1 VGIHYDVSVRNS
13 LVQMTGASKVF
24 VAAATDAMLCAG
36 LLFCSYLLRYGDIE
50 QAWAGSKTLLIWAA
64 LFGPACFHV
73 VGLYREITRY
83 IGPIF
88 AVRVCKGVGL
98 LTAAI
103 LGVAFLQSE
112 FIKTPRTVPVI
123 YFSITTLA
131 IGATRLGAR
140 WLLLGR
146 TEYFKKYPVAIF
158 GAGAAGIGLHSAL
171 IHGREQTVVAFIDD
185 DKKLHGRKIRNVP
198 VYSSED
204 LEQVFAMHDIK
215 ALLLALPSASRARRL
230 KLVEKATAH
239 GVRVLTVPT
248 LAELDDGTASVGQL
262 RPVKVDDLLGRT
274 PVAAN
279 EELMHRHIAGKSVLV
294 TGAGGSIGSELCRKI
309 VDAGPTR
316 LVLLDQCEHNLYAIE
331 KEIRHAIAKRGTEML
346 LETSLGSVND
356 RVLLER
362 VLVAQ
367 RIETVY
373 HAAAYKHVPMVEK
386 HETAGVETNVFGT
399 LIAAQAAVNAGVKAF
414 IFVSTDKAVR
424 PTSVMGASKRLA
436 EMILQSMNDVSHGRT
451 VFSMVRFGNVLG
463 SSGSVIPL
471 FQEQLERGGPVTVT
485 HAEMVRYFMT
495 IPEAAQLVI
504 QAGAMAKGGEVFVL
518 DMGEPVKII
527 DLAKNMIRL
536 AGRTL
541 RNEDHPTGEIEIQ
554 ITGTRPGEKLYEE
567 LLISSNATSTEH
579 ASIGLS
585 HEPFESWNSLE
596 AKLDRLQTAV
606 DQRDDGVVRR
616 LLGELVGGYETS
628 PVKSR

>member
-1 VGIHYDVSVRNS
+1 
-13 LVQMTGASKVF
+13 MTGVSKLF
-24 VAAATDAMLCAG
+24 VAAVTDSVLCAG
-36 LLFCSYLLRYGDIE
+36 LFLCAYLLRYGDIKE
-50 QAWAGSKTLLIWAA
+50 AWSASKSLLIWAA
-64 LFGPACFHV
+64 LLGPICFNLA
-73 VGLYREITRY
+73 GLYKEITRY

-88 AVRVCKGVGL
+88 AVRVCKGVAL
-98 LTAAI
+98 LTAAM
-103 LGVAFLQSE
+103 LLVTFLHDRFGSL
-112 FIKTPRTVPVI
+112 PRTVPFI
-123 YFSITTLA
+123 YFAITTLA
-131 IGATRLGAR
+131 IGGTRLAAR
-140 WLLLGR
+140 WVLLGKGG
-146 TEYFKKYPVAIF
+146 YAKNYQVAIF

-171 IHGREQTVVAFIDD
+171 IHGREQSVVAFIDD
-185 DKKLHGRKIRNVP
+185 DPKMQGRKIRNVP
-198 VYSSED
+198 VYSSENISN
-204 LEQVFAMHDIK
+204 VFAKHDIK
-215 ALLLALPSASRARRL
+215 ALLLALPGASRARRL
-230 KLVEKATAH
+230 KLVQQATAH

-274 PVAAN
+274 PVTAN

-309 VDAGPTR
+309 VQAGPTR
-316 LVLLDQCEHNLYAIE
+316 LVLLEQCEHNLYVIE
-331 KEIRHAIAKRGTEML
+331 KEIRHIISKHGSEML

-356 RVLLER
+356 RVLVDRL
-362 VLVAQ
+362 LVAQ

-399 LIAAQAAVNAGVKAF
+399 LTMAQAALRAGVKAF

-436 EMILQSMNDVSHGRT
+436 EIILQSMNEISKGRT
-451 VFSMVRFGNVLG
+451 IFSMVRFGNVLG

-554 ITGTRPGEKLYEE
+554 ITGMRPGEKLYEE
-567 LLISSNATSTEH
+567 LLISSDSTTTEH
-579 ASIGLS
+579 ASIGLAR
-585 HEPFESWNSLE
+585 EPFESWNSLE
-596 AKLDRLQTAV
+596 VQLDRLQTAV
-606 DQRDDGVVRR
+606 DQRDDGVVRK

-628 PVKSR
+628 VAKSS

>member
-1 VGIHYDVSVRNS
+1 
-13 LVQMTGASKVF
+13 
-24 VAAATDAMLCAG
+24 
-36 LLFCSYLLRYGDIE
+36 
-50 QAWAGSKTLLIWAA
+50 
-64 LFGPACFHV
+64 
-73 VGLYREITRY
+73 
-83 IGPIF
+83 
-88 AVRVCKGVGL
+88 
-98 LTAAI
+98 
-103 LGVAFLQSE
+103 
-112 FIKTPRTVPVI
+112 
-123 YFSITTLA
+123 
-131 IGATRLGAR
+131 
-140 WLLLGR
+140 
-146 TEYFKKYPVAIF
+146 
-158 GAGAAGIGLHSAL
+158 
-171 IHGREQTVVAFIDD
+171 
-185 DKKLHGRKIRNVP
+185 VP
-198 VYSSED
+198 VYSSENIA
-204 LEQVFAMHDIK
+204 QVFSKHEIK

-230 KLVEKATAH
+230 KLVQKATAY

-248 LAELDDGTASVGQL
+248 LAELDDGSASVGQL

-274 PVAAN
+274 PIAAN
-279 EELMHRHIAGKSVLV
+279 EELMHRHISGKSVLV

-309 VDAGPTR
+309 VEAGPTR
-316 LVLLDQCEHNLYAIE
+316 LVLLDQCEHNLYVIE
-331 KEIRHAIAKRGTEML
+331 KEIRHMITNRGAEML

-356 RVLLER
+356 RVLLDR
-362 VLVAQ
+362 LLVAQ

-386 HETAGVETNVFGT
+386 HETSGVETNVFGT
-399 LIAAQAAVNAGVKAF
+399 LTMARAAMHAGVKAF

-436 EMILQSMNDVSHGRT
+436 EIILQSMNEISNGRT

-495 IPEAAQLVI
+495 IPEAASLVI

-541 RNEDHPTGEIEIQ
+541 RNEDHPSGEIEIQ

-567 LLISSNATSTEH
+567 LLISSDSTATEH
-579 ASIGLS
+579 VSIGLAR
-585 HEPFESWNSLE
+585 EPFESWNSLE
-596 AKLDRLQTAV
+596 VKLDRLQTAV
-606 DQRDDGVVRR
+606 DQRDDGVVRK
-616 LLGELVGGYETS
+616 LLGELVGGYQAST
-628 PVKSR
+628 VKSH

>member
-1 VGIHYDVSVRNS
+1 
-13 LVQMTGASKVF
+13 MTGASKVF
-24 VAAATDAMLCAG
+24 IAAATDTVLSVG
-36 LLFCSYLLRYGDIE
+36 LLFIAYLLVQTDLFV
-50 QAWAGSKTLLIWAA
+50 AWNSCQSLLIWAA
-64 LFGPACFHV
+64 IIAPICFYCT
-73 VGLYREITRY
+73 GLYKEITRY

-88 AVRVCKGVGL
+88 AVRVVAGVAL
-98 LTAAI
+98 LT
-103 LGVAFLQSE
+103 VALLIISFYTTRVANL
-112 FIKTPRTVPVI
+112 PRTVPII
-123 YFSITTLA
+123 YFVLTTLA
-131 IGATRLGAR
+131 VGSTRLGAR
-140 WLLLGR
+140 WWLLGKGG
-146 TEYFKKYPVAIF
+146 YSKNYKVAIF

-171 IHGREQTVVAFIDD
+171 IHGREQSVVAFIDD
-185 DKKLHGRKIRNVP
+185 DPKLQGRKIRNVP
-198 VYSSED
+198 VYASEN
-204 LEQVFAMHDIK
+204 LEQVFLKHDIK

-230 KLVEKATAH
+230 KLVEKATAY

-279 EELMHRHIAGKSVLV
+279 EELMHRHITGKSVLV

-309 VDAGPTR
+309 VQAGPTR
-316 LVLLDQCEHNLYAIE
+316 LVLLEQCEHNLYTIE
-331 KEIRHAIAKRGTEML
+331 KEIRHMISKRGGEML

-356 RVLLER
+356 RVLLDR
-362 VLVAQ
+362 LLVAQ

-399 LIAAQAAVNAGVKAF
+399 LTMAQAALRAGVKAF

-436 EMILQSMNDVSHGRT
+436 EIILQSMNEISKGRT
-451 VFSMVRFGNVLG
+451 IFSMVRFGNVLG

-541 RNEDHPTGEIEIQ
+541 RDKDHPTGEIEIQ

-567 LLISSNATSTEH
+567 LLISSDSTTTEH
-579 ASIGLS
+579 ASIGLAR
-585 HEPFESWNSLE
+585 EPFESWNSLE

-606 DQRDDGVVRR
+606 DQRDDGVVRK

-628 PVKSR
+628 AVKSH

>member
-1 VGIHYDVSVRNS
+1 
-13 LVQMTGASKVF
+13 MTGASKVF

-36 LLFCSYLLRYGDIE
+36 LLFCSYLLRYGDIQ

-64 LFGPACFHV
+64 LFGPACFYFA
-73 VGLYREITRY
+73 GLYREITRY

-88 AVRVCKGVGL
+88 AVRVCKGVAL

-140 WLLLGR
+140 WLLLGQ

-171 IHGREQTVVAFIDD
+171 IHGREQSVVAFIDD
-185 DKKLHGRKIRNVP
+185 DEKLHGRKIRNVP

-204 LEQVFAMHDIK
+204 LEQVFTKHDIK

-399 LIAAQAAVNAGVKAF
+399 LIAAQAAVNAGVQAF

-554 ITGTRPGEKLYEE
+554 ITGMRPGEKLYEE

-579 ASIGLS
+579 ASIGLA

-606 DQRDDGVVRR
+606 DQRDDGVVRK

-628 PVKSR
+628 PVKLR

>member
-1 VGIHYDVSVRNS
+1 
-13 LVQMTGASKVF
+13 MTGASKLF
-24 VAAATDAMLCAG
+24 VAAVTDSVLCAG
-36 LLFCSYLLRYGDIE
+36 LFLCAYLLRYGDINE
-50 QAWAGSKTLLIWAA
+50 AWSASKSLLIWAA
-64 LFGPACFHV
+64 LVGPICFYLA
-73 VGLYREITRY
+73 GLYKEITRY

-88 AVRVCKGVGL
+88 AVRVCKGVAL
-98 LTAAI
+98 LTAAM
-103 LGVAFLQSE
+103 LLVTFLHDRFGSL
-112 FIKTPRTVPVI
+112 PRTVPFI
-123 YFSITTLA
+123 YFTITTLA
-131 IGATRLGAR
+131 IGGTRLAAR
-140 WLLLGR
+140 WVLLGKGG
-146 TEYFKKYPVAIF
+146 YAKNYQVAIF

-171 IHGREQTVVAFIDD
+171 IHGREQSVVAFIDD
-185 DKKLHGRKIRNVP
+185 DPKMQGRKIRNVP
-198 VYSSED
+198 VYSSENISN
-204 LEQVFAMHDIK
+204 VFAKHDIK
-215 ALLLALPSASRARRL
+215 ALLLALPGASRARRL
-230 KLVEKATAH
+230 KLVQQATAH

-274 PVAAN
+274 PVTAN

-309 VDAGPTR
+309 VQAGPTR
-316 LVLLDQCEHNLYAIE
+316 LVLLEQCEHNLYVIE
-331 KEIRHAIAKRGTEML
+331 KEIRHIISKHGSEML

-356 RVLLER
+356 RVLVDRL
-362 VLVAQ
+362 LVAQ
-367 RIETVY
+367 RIETIY

-399 LIAAQAAVNAGVKAF
+399 LTMAQAALRAGVKAF

-436 EMILQSMNDVSHGRT
+436 EIILQSMNQISKGRT
-451 VFSMVRFGNVLG
+451 IFSMVRFGNVLG

-554 ITGTRPGEKLYEE
+554 ITGMRPGEKLYEE
-567 LLISSNATSTEH
+567 LLISSDSTTTEH
-579 ASIGLS
+579 ASIGLAR
-585 HEPFESWNSLE
+585 EPFESWNSLE

-606 DQRDDGVVRR
+606 DQRDDGVVRK

-628 PVKSR
+628 AVKSH

>member
-1 VGIHYDVSVRNS
+1 
-13 LVQMTGASKVF
+13 MTGVSKLF
-24 VAAATDAMLCAG
+24 VAAVTDSVLCAG
-36 LLFCSYLLRYGDIE
+36 LFLCAYLLRYGDIKE
-50 QAWAGSKTLLIWAA
+50 AWSASKSLLIWAA
-64 LFGPACFHV
+64 LLGPICFNLA
-73 VGLYREITRY
+73 GLYKEITRY

-88 AVRVCKGVGL
+88 AVRVCKGVAL
-98 LTAAI
+98 LTAAM
-103 LGVAFLQSE
+103 LLVTFLHDRFGSL
-112 FIKTPRTVPVI
+112 PRTVPFI
-123 YFSITTLA
+123 YFAITTLA
-131 IGATRLGAR
+131 IGGTRLAAR
-140 WLLLGR
+140 WVLLGKGG
-146 TEYFKKYPVAIF
+146 YAKNYQVAIF

-171 IHGREQTVVAFIDD
+171 IHGREQSVVAFIDD
-185 DKKLHGRKIRNVP
+185 DPKMQGRKIRNVP
-198 VYSSED
+198 VYSSENISN
-204 LEQVFAMHDIK
+204 VFAKHDIK
-215 ALLLALPSASRARRL
+215 ALLLALPGASRARRL
-230 KLVEKATAH
+230 KLVQQATAH

-274 PVAAN
+274 PVTAN

-309 VDAGPTR
+309 VQAGPTR
-316 LVLLDQCEHNLYAIE
+316 LVLLEQCEHNLYVIE
-331 KEIRHAIAKRGTEML
+331 KEIRHIISKHGSEML

-356 RVLLER
+356 RVLVDRL
-362 VLVAQ
+362 LVAQ
-367 RIETVY
+367 RIETIY

-399 LIAAQAAVNAGVKAF
+399 LTMAQAALRAGVRAF

-436 EMILQSMNDVSHGRT
+436 EIILQSMNESSNGRT
-451 VFSMVRFGNVLG
+451 IFSMVRFGNVLG

-554 ITGTRPGEKLYEE
+554 ITGMRPGEKLYEE
-567 LLISSNATSTEH
+567 LLISSDSTTTEH
-579 ASIGLS
+579 ASIGLAR
-585 HEPFESWNSLE
+585 EPFESWNSLE
-596 AKLDRLQTAV
+596 VQLDRLQTAV
-606 DQRDDGVVRR
+606 DQRDDGVVRK

-628 PVKSR
+628 VAKSR

>member
-1 VGIHYDVSVRNS
+1 
-13 LVQMTGASKVF
+13 MTGASKLF
-24 VAAATDAMLCAG
+24 VAAVTDSVLCAG
-36 LLFCSYLLRYGDIE
+36 LFLCAYLLRYGDINE
-50 QAWAGSKTLLIWAA
+50 AWSASKSLLIWAA
-64 LFGPACFHV
+64 LLGPICFYLA
-73 VGLYREITRY
+73 GLYKEITRY

-88 AVRVCKGVGL
+88 AVRVCKGVAL
-98 LTAAI
+98 LTGAM
-103 LGVAFLQSE
+103 LLVTFLHDRFGSL
-112 FIKTPRTVPVI
+112 PRTVPFI
-123 YFSITTLA
+123 YFTLTTLA
-131 IGATRLGAR
+131 IGGTRLAAR
-140 WLLLGR
+140 WVLLGKGG
-146 TEYFKKYPVAIF
+146 YAKNYQVAIF

-171 IHGREQTVVAFIDD
+171 IHGREQSVVAFIDD
-185 DKKLHGRKIRNVP
+185 DPKLQGRKIRNVP
-198 VYSSED
+198 VYNSENISN
-204 LEQVFAMHDIK
+204 VFAKHDIK
-215 ALLLALPSASRARRL
+215 ALLLALPGASRARRL
-230 KLVEKATAH
+230 KLVQQATAH

-274 PVAAN
+274 PVTAN
-279 EELMHRHIAGKSVLV
+279 EELMHRHITGKSVLV

-309 VDAGPTR
+309 VQAGPTR
-316 LVLLDQCEHNLYAIE
+316 LVILEQCGHNLYTIE
-331 KEIRHAIAKRGTEML
+331 KEIRHLIAKRGGEML

-356 RVLLER
+356 RVLLDR
-362 VLVAQ
+362 LLAAQ

-386 HETAGVETNVFGT
+386 HETACVETNVFGT
-399 LIAAQAAVNAGVKAF
+399 LITAQAALHAGVKAF

-436 EMILQSMNDVSHGRT
+436 EIILQSMNESSKGRT
-451 VFSMVRFGNVLG
+451 IFSMVRFGNVLG

-554 ITGTRPGEKLYEE
+554 ITGMRPGEKLYEE
-567 LLISSNATSTEH
+567 LLISSDSTTTEH
-579 ASIGLS
+579 ASIGLAR
-585 HEPFESWNSLE
+585 EPFESWNSLE
-596 AKLDRLQTAV
+596 VQLDRLQTAV
-606 DQRDDGVVRR
+606 DQRDDGVVRK

-628 PVKSR
+628 LAKSR

>member
-1 VGIHYDVSVRNS
+1 
-13 LVQMTGASKVF
+13 MTGASKVF
-24 VAAATDAMLCAG
+24 LAAATDTVLSVG
-36 LLFCSYLLRYGDIE
+36 LLFVAYVLVQTDLFV
-50 QAWAGSKTLLIWAA
+50 AWNSCQSLLIWAA
-64 LFGPACFHV
+64 IIAPICFYCT
-73 VGLYREITRY
+73 GLYKEITRY

-88 AVRVCKGVGL
+88 AVRVVAGVAL
-98 LTAAI
+98 LT
-103 LGVAFLQSE
+103 VALLIISFYTTRVANL
-112 FIKTPRTVPVI
+112 PRTVPII
-123 YFSITTLA
+123 YFVLTTLA
-131 IGATRLGAR
+131 VGSTRLGAR
-140 WLLLGR
+140 WWLLGKGG
-146 TEYFKKYPVAIF
+146 YSKNYKVAIF

-171 IHGREQTVVAFIDD
+171 IHGREQSVVAFIDD
-185 DKKLHGRKIRNVP
+185 DPKLQGRKIRNVP
-198 VYSSED
+198 VYSSEN
-204 LEQVFAMHDIK
+204 LEQVFLKHDIK

-230 KLVEKATAH
+230 KLVEKATAY

-274 PVAAN
+274 PVTAN

-309 VDAGPTR
+309 VQAGPTR
-316 LVLLDQCEHNLYAIE
+316 LVLLEQCEHNLYVIE
-331 KEIRHAIAKRGTEML
+331 KEIRHIISKHGSEML

-356 RVLLER
+356 RVLVDRL
-362 VLVAQ
+362 LVAQ
-367 RIETVY
+367 RIETIY

-399 LIAAQAAVNAGVKAF
+399 LTMAQAALRAGVKAF

-436 EMILQSMNDVSHGRT
+436 EIILQSMNEISKGRT
-451 VFSMVRFGNVLG
+451 IFSMVRFGNVLG

-554 ITGTRPGEKLYEE
+554 ITGMRPGEKLYEE
-567 LLISSNATSTEH
+567 LLISSDSTTTEH
-579 ASIGLS
+579 ASIGLAR
-585 HEPFESWNSLE
+585 EPFESWNSLE
-596 AKLDRLQTAV
+596 VQLDRLQTAV
-606 DQRDDGVVRR
+606 DQRDDGVVRK

-628 PVKSR
+628 VAKSR

>member
-1 VGIHYDVSVRNS
+1 
-13 LVQMTGASKVF
+13 MTGASKVF
-24 VAAATDAMLCAG
+24 VAAATDALLSVG
-36 LLFCSYLLRYGDIE
+36 LLFVAYALVQTDVFL
-50 QAWAGSKTLLIWAA
+50 AWHSCLPLLIWAA
-64 LFGPACFHV
+64 IIAPICFYST
-73 VGLYREITRY
+73 GLYKEITRY

-88 AVRVCKGVGL
+88 AVRVVAGVAL
-98 LTAAI
+98 LT
-103 LGVAFLQSE
+103 VALLIVSFYTTRVANL
-112 FIKTPRTVPVI
+112 PRTVPII
-123 YFSITTLA
+123 YFVLTTLA
-131 IGATRLGAR
+131 VGGTRLGAR
-140 WLLLGR
+140 WWLLGKGGHSKN
-146 TEYFKKYPVAIF
+146 YKVAIF

-171 IHGREQTVVAFIDD
+171 IHGREQSVVAFIDD
-185 DKKLHGRKIRNVP
+185 DPKLQGRKIHNVP
-198 VYSSED
+198 VYSSENIA
-204 LEQVFAMHDIK
+204 QVFSKHEIK

-230 KLVEKATAH
+230 KLVQKATAY

-248 LAELDDGTASVGQL
+248 LAELDDGSASVGQL

-274 PVAAN
+274 PIAAN
-279 EELMHRHIAGKSVLV
+279 EELMHRHISGKSVLV

-309 VDAGPTR
+309 VEAGPTR
-316 LVLLDQCEHNLYAIE
+316 LVLLDQCEHNLYVIE
-331 KEIRHAIAKRGTEML
+331 KEIRHMITNRGAEML

-356 RVLLER
+356 RVLLDR
-362 VLVAQ
+362 LLVAQ

-386 HETAGVETNVFGT
+386 HETSGVETNVFGT
-399 LIAAQAAVNAGVKAF
+399 LTMARAAMHAGVKVF

-436 EMILQSMNDVSHGRT
+436 EIILQSMNEISNGRT

-495 IPEAAQLVI
+495 IPEAASLVI

-541 RNEDHPTGEIEIQ
+541 RNEDHPSGEIEIQ

-567 LLISSNATSTEH
+567 LLISSDSTATEH
-579 ASIGLS
+579 VSIGLAR
-585 HEPFESWNSLE
+585 EPFESWNSLE
-596 AKLDRLQTAV
+596 VKLDRLQTAV
-606 DQRDDGVVRR
+606 DQRDDGVVRK
-616 LLGELVGGYETS
+616 LLGELVGGYQAST
-628 PVKSR
+628 VKSH

>member
-1 VGIHYDVSVRNS
+1 
-13 LVQMTGASKVF
+13 MTGASKVF
-24 VAAATDAMLCAG
+24 MAAATDAVLSVA
-36 LLFCSYLLRYGDIE
+36 LLFVAYALVQTDVLV
-50 QAWAGSKTLLIWAA
+50 AWNSCHSLLIWAA
-64 LFGPACFHV
+64 IIAPICFYCT
-73 VGLYREITRY
+73 GLYKEITRY

-88 AVRVCKGVGL
+88 AVRVVAGVAL
-98 LTAAI
+98 LT
-103 LGVAFLQSE
+103 VALLIVSFYATRVANL
-112 FIKTPRTVPVI
+112 PRTVPVI
-123 YFSITTLA
+123 YFVLTTLA
-131 IGATRLGAR
+131 VGGTRLGAR
-140 WLLLGR
+140 WWLLGKGGHSKN
-146 TEYFKKYPVAIF
+146 YKVAIF

-171 IHGREQTVVAFIDD
+171 IHGREQSVVAFIDD
-185 DKKLHGRKIRNVP
+185 DPKLQGRKIRNVP
-198 VYSSED
+198 VYSSEN
-204 LEQVFAMHDIK
+204 LENVFAKHDIK
-215 ALLLALPSASRARRL
+215 ALLLALPSASRSRRL
-230 KLVEKATAH
+230 KLVQKATAY

-248 LAELDDGTASVGQL
+248 LAELDDGSASVGQL

-279 EELMHRHIAGKSVLV
+279 EELMHRHITGKSVLV

-309 VDAGPTR
+309 IEAGPTR

-331 KEIRHAIAKRGTEML
+331 KEIRHMIAKRGTEML

-356 RVLLER
+356 RVLLDR
-362 VLVAQ
+362 LLVAQ

-399 LIAAQAAVNAGVKAF
+399 LTMAQAALHAGVNAF

-436 EMILQSMNDVSHGRT
+436 EIILQSMNESSNGRT
-451 VFSMVRFGNVLG
+451 IFSMVRFGNVLG

-495 IPEAAQLVI
+495 IPEAASLVI

-541 RNEDHPTGEIEIQ
+541 RDQDHPTGEIEIQ

-567 LLISSNATSTEH
+567 LLISSDATTTEH
-579 ASIGLS
+579 VSIGLAR
-585 HEPFESWNSLE
+585 EPFESWNSLE

-606 DQRDDGVVRR
+606 DQRDDGVVRK
-616 LLGELVGGYETS
+616 LLGELVGGYQANT
-628 PVKSR
+628 VKSH

>member
-1 VGIHYDVSVRNS
+1 
-13 LVQMTGASKVF
+13 MTGASKLF
-24 VAAATDAMLCAG
+24 VAAVTDSVLCAG
-36 LLFCSYLLRYGDIE
+36 LFLCAYLLRYGDINE
-50 QAWAGSKTLLIWAA
+50 AWSASKSLLIWAA
-64 LFGPACFHV
+64 LVGPICFYLA
-73 VGLYREITRY
+73 GLYKEITRY

-88 AVRVCKGVGL
+88 AVRVCKGVAL
-98 LTAAI
+98 LTAAM
-103 LGVAFLQSE
+103 LLVTFLHDRFGSL
-112 FIKTPRTVPVI
+112 PRTVPFI
-123 YFSITTLA
+123 YFTITTLA
-131 IGATRLGAR
+131 IGGTRLAAR
-140 WLLLGR
+140 WVLLGKGG
-146 TEYFKKYPVAIF
+146 YAKNYQVAIF

-171 IHGREQTVVAFIDD
+171 IHGREQSVVAFIDD
-185 DKKLHGRKIRNVP
+185 DPKLQGRKIRNVP
-198 VYSSED
+198 VYSSENIAN
-204 LEQVFAMHDIK
+204 VFAKHDIK
-215 ALLLALPSASRARRL
+215 ALLLALPGASRARRL
-230 KLVEKATAH
+230 KLVQQATSH

-274 PVAAN
+274 PVIAN

-309 VDAGPTR
+309 VQAGPTR
-316 LVLLDQCEHNLYAIE
+316 LVLLEQCEHNLYVIE
-331 KEIRHAIAKRGTEML
+331 KEIRHIISKHASEML
-346 LETSLGSVND
+346 LETSLGSAND
-356 RVLLER
+356 RVLVDRL
-362 VLVAQ
+362 LAAQ

-399 LIAAQAAVNAGVKAF
+399 LTMAQAALRAGVKAF

-436 EMILQSMNDVSHGRT
+436 EIILQSMNEISKGRT
-451 VFSMVRFGNVLG
+451 IFSMVRFGNVLG

-495 IPEAAQLVI
+495 IPEAASLVI

-554 ITGTRPGEKLYEE
+554 ITGMRPGEKLYEE
-567 LLISSNATSTEH
+567 LLISSDSTTTEH
-579 ASIGLS
+579 ASIGLAR
-585 HEPFESWNSLE
+585 EPFESWNSLE
-596 AKLDRLQTAV
+596 VQLDRLQTAV
-606 DQRDDGVVRR
+606 DQRDDGVVRK

-628 PVKSR
+628 VAKSR

>member
-1 VGIHYDVSVRNS
+1 
-13 LVQMTGASKVF
+13 MTGVSKLF
-24 VAAATDAMLCAG
+24 VAAVTDSVLCAG
-36 LLFCSYLLRYGDIE
+36 LFLCAYLLRYGDIKE
-50 QAWAGSKTLLIWAA
+50 AWSASKSLLIWAA
-64 LFGPACFHV
+64 LLGPICFNLA
-73 VGLYREITRY
+73 GLYKEITRY

-88 AVRVCKGVGL
+88 AVRVCKGVAL
-98 LTAAI
+98 LTAAM
-103 LGVAFLQSE
+103 LLVTFLHDRFGSL
-112 FIKTPRTVPVI
+112 PRTVPFI
-123 YFSITTLA
+123 YFTITTLA
-131 IGATRLGAR
+131 IGGTRLAAR
-140 WLLLGR
+140 WVLLGKGG
-146 TEYFKKYPVAIF
+146 YAKNYQVAIF

-171 IHGREQTVVAFIDD
+171 IHGREQSVVAFIDD
-185 DKKLHGRKIRNVP
+185 DPKMQGRKIRNVP
-198 VYSSED
+198 VYSSENISN
-204 LEQVFAMHDIK
+204 VFAKHDIK
-215 ALLLALPSASRARRL
+215 ALLLALPGASRARRL
-230 KLVEKATAH
+230 KLVQQATAH

-274 PVAAN
+274 PVTAN

-309 VDAGPTR
+309 VQAGPTR
-316 LVLLDQCEHNLYAIE
+316 LVLLEQCEHNLYVIE
-331 KEIRHAIAKRGTEML
+331 KEIRHIISKHGSEML

-356 RVLLER
+356 RVLVDRL
-362 VLVAQ
+362 LVAQ
-367 RIETVY
+367 RIETIY

-399 LIAAQAAVNAGVKAF
+399 LTMAQAALRAGVKAF

-436 EMILQSMNDVSHGRT
+436 EIILQSMNEISKGRT
-451 VFSMVRFGNVLG
+451 IFSMVRFGNVLG

-554 ITGTRPGEKLYEE
+554 ITGMRPGEKLYEE
-567 LLISSNATSTEH
+567 LLISSDSTTTEH
-579 ASIGLS
+579 ASIGLAR
-585 HEPFESWNSLE
+585 EPFESWNSLE
-596 AKLDRLQTAV
+596 VQLDRLQTAV
-606 DQRDDGVVRR
+606 DQRDDGVVRK

-628 PVKSR
+628 VAKSR

>member
-1 VGIHYDVSVRNS
+1 
-13 LVQMTGASKVF
+13 MTGASKVF
-24 VAAATDAMLCAG
+24 IAAATDTVLSVG
-36 LLFCSYLLRYGDIE
+36 LLFIAYLLVQTDLFV
-50 QAWAGSKTLLIWAA
+50 AWNSCQSLLIWAA
-64 LFGPACFHV
+64 IIAPICFYCT
-73 VGLYREITRY
+73 GLYKEITRY

-88 AVRVCKGVGL
+88 AVRVVAGVAL
-98 LTAAI
+98 LT
-103 LGVAFLQSE
+103 VALLIISFYTTRVANL
-112 FIKTPRTVPVI
+112 PRTVPII
-123 YFSITTLA
+123 YFVLTTLA
-131 IGATRLGAR
+131 VGSTRLGAR
-140 WLLLGR
+140 WWLLGKGG
-146 TEYFKKYPVAIF
+146 YSKNYKVAIF

-171 IHGREQTVVAFIDD
+171 IHGREQSVVAFIDD
-185 DKKLHGRKIRNVP
+185 DPKLQGRKIRNVP
-198 VYSSED
+198 VYASEN
-204 LEQVFAMHDIK
+204 LEQVFLKHDIK

-279 EELMHRHIAGKSVLV
+279 EELMHRHITGKSVLV

-309 VDAGPTR
+309 MQAGPTR
-316 LVLLDQCEHNLYAIE
+316 LVLLEQCEHNLYTIE
-331 KEIRHAIAKRGTEML
+331 KEIRHVISKRGGEML

-356 RVLLER
+356 RVLLDR
-362 VLVAQ
+362 LLVAQ

-399 LIAAQAAVNAGVKAF
+399 LTMAQAALRAGVKAF

-436 EMILQSMNDVSHGRT
+436 EIILQSMNEISKSRT
-451 VFSMVRFGNVLG
+451 IFSMVRFGNVLG

-471 FQEQLERGGPVTVT
+471 FQEQLERGGPLTVT

-495 IPEAAQLVI
+495 IPEAASLVI

-527 DLAKNMIRL
+527 DLARNMIRL

-541 RNEDHPTGEIEIQ
+541 RDKDHPAGEIEIQ

-567 LLISSNATSTEH
+567 LLISSDSTTTEH

-585 HEPFESWNSLE
+585 REPFESWNLLE

-606 DQRDDGVVRR
+606 DQRDDGVVRK
-616 LLGELVGGYETS
+616 LLGDLVGGYETS
-628 PVKSR
+628 AVKSH

>member
-1 VGIHYDVSVRNS
+1 
-13 LVQMTGASKVF
+13 
-24 VAAATDAMLCAG
+24 
-36 LLFCSYLLRYGDIE
+36 
-50 QAWAGSKTLLIWAA
+50 LIWAA
-64 LFGPACFHV
+64 IIAPICFYST
-73 VGLYREITRY
+73 GLYKEITRY

-88 AVRVCKGVGL
+88 AVRVVAGVAL
-98 LTAAI
+98 LT
-103 LGVAFLQSE
+103 VALLIVSFYTTRVANL
-112 FIKTPRTVPVI
+112 PRTVPII
-123 YFSITTLA
+123 YFVLTTLA
-131 IGATRLGAR
+131 IGGTRLGAR
-140 WLLLGR
+140 WWLLGKGGHSKN
-146 TEYFKKYPVAIF
+146 YKVAIF

-171 IHGREQTVVAFIDD
+171 IHGREQSVVAFIDD
-185 DKKLHGRKIRNVP
+185 DPKLQGRKIHNVP
-198 VYSSED
+198 VYSSENIA
-204 LEQVFAMHDIK
+204 QVFSKHDIK

-230 KLVEKATAH
+230 KLVQKATAY

-248 LAELDDGTASVGQL
+248 LAELDDGSASVGQL
-262 RPVKVDDLLGRT
+262 RPVKVDDLLGRA

-309 VDAGPTR
+309 VEAGPTR

-331 KEIRHAIAKRGTEML
+331 KEIRHMIAKRGTEML

-356 RVLLER
+356 RVLLDR
-362 VLVAQ
+362 LLVAQ

-399 LIAAQAAVNAGVKAF
+399 LTMAQAAMHAGVKAF
-414 IFVSTDKAVR
+414 IFISTDKAVR

-436 EMILQSMNDVSHGRT
+436 EIILQSMNEISNGRT

-495 IPEAAQLVI
+495 IPEAASLVI

-541 RNEDHPTGEIEIQ
+541 RNEDHPSGEIEIQ

-567 LLISSNATSTEH
+567 LLISSDSATTEH
-579 ASIGLS
+579 VSIGLA

-596 AKLDRLQTAV
+596 VKLDRLQTAV
-606 DQRDDGVVRR
+606 DQRDDGVVRK
-616 LLGELVGGYETS
+616 LLGELVGGYQANT
-628 PVKSR
+628 VKSH

>member
-1 VGIHYDVSVRNS
+1 
-13 LVQMTGASKVF
+13 MTGASKLF
-24 VAAATDAMLCAG
+24 VAAVTDSVLCAG
-36 LLFCSYLLRYGDIE
+36 LFLCAYLLRYGDINE
-50 QAWAGSKTLLIWAA
+50 AWSASKSLLIWAA
-64 LFGPACFHV
+64 LVGPICFYLA
-73 VGLYREITRY
+73 GLYKEITRY

-88 AVRVCKGVGL
+88 AVRVCKGVAL
-98 LTAAI
+98 LTAAM
-103 LGVAFLQSE
+103 LLVTFLHDRFGSL
-112 FIKTPRTVPVI
+112 PRTVPFI
-123 YFSITTLA
+123 YFAITTLA
-131 IGATRLGAR
+131 IGGTRLAAR
-140 WLLLGR
+140 WVLLGKGG
-146 TEYFKKYPVAIF
+146 YAKNYQVAIF

-171 IHGREQTVVAFIDD
+171 IHGREQSVVAFIDD
-185 DKKLHGRKIRNVP
+185 DPKMQGRKIRNVP
-198 VYSSED
+198 VYSSENISN
-204 LEQVFAMHDIK
+204 VFAKHDIK
-215 ALLLALPSASRARRL
+215 ALLLALPGASRARRL
-230 KLVEKATAH
+230 KLVQQATAH

-274 PVAAN
+274 PVIAN

-309 VDAGPTR
+309 VQAGPTR
-316 LVLLDQCEHNLYAIE
+316 LVLLEQCEHNLYVIE
-331 KEIRHAIAKRGTEML
+331 KEIRHIISKHGSEML

-356 RVLLER
+356 RVLVDRL
-362 VLVAQ
+362 LVAQ
-367 RIETVY
+367 RIETIY

-386 HETAGVETNVFGT
+386 HDTAGVETNVFGT
-399 LIAAQAAVNAGVKAF
+399 LTMAQAALRAGVKAF

-436 EMILQSMNDVSHGRT
+436 EIILQSMNEISKGRT
-451 VFSMVRFGNVLG
+451 IFSMVRFGNVLG

-495 IPEAAQLVI
+495 ITEAASLVI

-554 ITGTRPGEKLYEE
+554 ITGMRPGEKLYEE
-567 LLISSNATSTEH
+567 LLISSDSTTTEH
-579 ASIGLS
+579 ASIGLAR
-585 HEPFESWNSLE
+585 EPFESWNSLE
-596 AKLDRLQTAV
+596 AQLDRLQTAV
-606 DQRDDGVVRR
+606 DQRDDGVVRK

-628 PVKSR
+628 VAKSR

>member
-1 VGIHYDVSVRNS
+1 
-13 LVQMTGASKVF
+13 MTGVSKLF
-24 VAAATDAMLCAG
+24 VAAVTDSVLCAG
-36 LLFCSYLLRYGDIE
+36 LFLCAYLLRYGDIKE
-50 QAWAGSKTLLIWAA
+50 AWSASKSLLIWAA
-64 LFGPACFHV
+64 LLGPICFNLA
-73 VGLYREITRY
+73 GLYKEITRY

-88 AVRVCKGVGL
+88 AVRVCKGVAL
-98 LTAAI
+98 LTAAM
-103 LGVAFLQSE
+103 LLVTFLHDRFGSL
-112 FIKTPRTVPVI
+112 PRTVPFI
-123 YFSITTLA
+123 YFAITTLA
-131 IGATRLGAR
+131 IGGTRLAAR
-140 WLLLGR
+140 WVLLGKGG
-146 TEYFKKYPVAIF
+146 YAKNYQVAIF

-171 IHGREQTVVAFIDD
+171 IHGREQSVVAFIDD
-185 DKKLHGRKIRNVP
+185 DPKMQGRKIRNVP
-198 VYSSED
+198 VYSSENISN
-204 LEQVFAMHDIK
+204 VFAKHDIK
-215 ALLLALPSASRARRL
+215 ALLLALPGASRARRL
-230 KLVEKATAH
+230 KLVQQATAH

-274 PVAAN
+274 PVTAN

-309 VDAGPTR
+309 VQAGPTR
-316 LVLLDQCEHNLYAIE
+316 LVLLEQCEHNLYVIE
-331 KEIRHAIAKRGTEML
+331 KEIRHIISKHGSEML

-356 RVLLER
+356 RVLVDRL
-362 VLVAQ
+362 LAAQ

-399 LIAAQAAVNAGVKAF
+399 LTMAQAALRAGVKAF

-436 EMILQSMNDVSHGRT
+436 EIILQSMNESSNGRT
-451 VFSMVRFGNVLG
+451 IFSMVRFGNVLG

-554 ITGTRPGEKLYEE
+554 ITGMRPGEKLYEE
-567 LLISSNATSTEH
+567 LLISSDSTTTEH
-579 ASIGLS
+579 ASIGLAR
-585 HEPFESWNSLE
+585 EPFESWNSLE
-596 AKLDRLQTAV
+596 VQLDRLQTAV
-606 DQRDDGVVRR
+606 DQRDDGVVRK

-628 PVKSR
+628 VAKSR

>member
-1 VGIHYDVSVRNS
+1 
-13 LVQMTGASKVF
+13 MTGASKVF

-36 LLFCSYLLRYGDIE
+36 LLFCSYLLRYGDIQ

-64 LFGPACFHV
+64 LFGPACFYFA
-73 VGLYREITRY
+73 GLYREITRY

-88 AVRVCKGVGL
+88 AVRVCKGVAL

-140 WLLLGR
+140 WLLLGQ

-171 IHGREQTVVAFIDD
+171 IHGREQSVVAFIDD
-185 DKKLHGRKIRNVP
+185 DEKLHGRKIRNVP

-204 LEQVFAMHDIK
+204 LEQVFTKHDIK

-230 KLVEKATAH
+230 KLVEKATAY

-399 LIAAQAAVNAGVKAF
+399 LIAAQAAVNAGVNAF

-436 EMILQSMNDVSHGRT
+436 EMILQSMNDVSPGRT

-554 ITGTRPGEKLYEE
+554 ITGMRPGEKLYEE

-579 ASIGLS
+579 ASIGLA

-628 PVKSR
+628 PVKLR

>member
-1 VGIHYDVSVRNS
+1 
-13 LVQMTGASKVF
+13 MTGASKVF
-24 VAAATDAMLCAG
+24 VAAATDALLSVG
-36 LLFCSYLLRYGDIE
+36 LLFVAFALVQTDVFL
-50 QAWAGSKTLLIWAA
+50 AWHSCLPLLIWAA
-64 LFGPACFHV
+64 IIAPICFYST
-73 VGLYREITRY
+73 GLYKEITRY

-88 AVRVCKGVGL
+88 AVRVVAGVAL
-98 LTAAI
+98 LT
-103 LGVAFLQSE
+103 VALLIVSFYTTRVANL
-112 FIKTPRTVPVI
+112 PRTVPII
-123 YFSITTLA
+123 YFVLTTLA
-131 IGATRLGAR
+131 VGGTRLGAR
-140 WLLLGR
+140 WWLLGKGGHSKN
-146 TEYFKKYPVAIF
+146 YKVAIF

-171 IHGREQTVVAFIDD
+171 IHGREQSVVAFIDD
-185 DKKLHGRKIRNVP
+185 DPKLQGRKIHNVP
-198 VYSSED
+198 VYSSENIA
-204 LEQVFAMHDIK
+204 QVFSKHEIK

-230 KLVEKATAH
+230 KLVQKATAY

-248 LAELDDGTASVGQL
+248 LAELDDGSASVGQL

-274 PVAAN
+274 PIAAN
-279 EELMHRHIAGKSVLV
+279 EELMHRHISGKSVLV

-309 VDAGPTR
+309 VEAGPTR
-316 LVLLDQCEHNLYAIE
+316 LVLLDQCEHNLYVIE
-331 KEIRHAIAKRGTEML
+331 KEIRHMITNRGAEML

-356 RVLLER
+356 RVLLDR
-362 VLVAQ
+362 LLVAQ

-386 HETAGVETNVFGT
+386 HETSGVETNVFGT
-399 LIAAQAAVNAGVKAF
+399 LTMARAAMHAGVKAF

-436 EMILQSMNDVSHGRT
+436 EIILQSMNEISNGRT

-495 IPEAAQLVI
+495 IPEAASLVI

-541 RNEDHPTGEIEIQ
+541 RNEDHPSGEIEIQ

-567 LLISSNATSTEH
+567 LLISSDSTATEH
-579 ASIGLS
+579 VSIGLAR
-585 HEPFESWNSLE
+585 EPFESWNSLE
-596 AKLDRLQTAV
+596 VKLDRLQTAV
-606 DQRDDGVVRR
+606 DQRDDGVVRK
-616 LLGELVGGYETS
+616 LLGELVGGYQAST
-628 PVKSR
+628 VKSH

>member
-1 VGIHYDVSVRNS
+1 
-13 LVQMTGASKVF
+13 MTGVSKLF
-24 VAAATDAMLCAG
+24 VAAVTDSVLCAG
-36 LLFCSYLLRYGDIE
+36 LFLCAYLLRYGDINE
-50 QAWAGSKTLLIWAA
+50 AWSASNSLLIWAA
-64 LFGPACFHV
+64 LLGPICFYLA
-73 VGLYREITRY
+73 GLYKEITRY

-88 AVRVCKGVGL
+88 AVRVCKGVAL
-98 LTAAI
+98 LTAAM
-103 LGVAFLQSE
+103 LLVTFLHDRFGSL
-112 FIKTPRTVPVI
+112 PRTVPFI
-123 YFSITTLA
+123 YFAITTLA
-131 IGATRLGAR
+131 IGGTRLAAR
-140 WLLLGR
+140 WVLLGKGG
-146 TEYFKKYPVAIF
+146 YAKNYQVAIF

-171 IHGREQTVVAFIDD
+171 IHGREQSVVAFIDD
-185 DKKLHGRKIRNVP
+185 DPKMQGRKIRNVP
-198 VYSSED
+198 VYSSENISN
-204 LEQVFAMHDIK
+204 VFAKHDIK
-215 ALLLALPSASRARRL
+215 ALLLALPGASRARRL
-230 KLVEKATAH
+230 KLVQQATAH

-274 PVAAN
+274 PVTAN

-309 VDAGPTR
+309 VQAGPTR
-316 LVLLDQCEHNLYAIE
+316 LVLLEQCEHNLYVIE
-331 KEIRHAIAKRGTEML
+331 KEIRHIISKHGSEML

-356 RVLLER
+356 RVLVDRL
-362 VLVAQ
+362 LVAQ
-367 RIETVY
+367 RIETIY

-399 LIAAQAAVNAGVKAF
+399 LTMAQAALRAGVKAF

-436 EMILQSMNDVSHGRT
+436 EIILQSMNEISKGRT
-451 VFSMVRFGNVLG
+451 IFSMVRFGNVLG

-554 ITGTRPGEKLYEE
+554 ITGMRPGEKLYEE
-567 LLISSNATSTEH
+567 LLISSDSTTTEH
-579 ASIGLS
+579 ASIGLAR
-585 HEPFESWNSLE
+585 EPFESWNSLE
-596 AKLDRLQTAV
+596 VQLDRLQTAV
-606 DQRDDGVVRR
+606 DQRDDGVVRK

-628 PVKSR
+628 VAKSR

>member
-1 VGIHYDVSVRNS
+1 MGIHYDVFVRNS

-36 LLFCSYLLRYGDIE
+36 LLFFSYLLRYGDIE
-50 QAWAGSKTLLIWAA
+50 QAWAGSKALLIWAA
-64 LFGPACFHV
+64 LFGPACFYV
-73 VGLYREITRY
+73 AGLYREITRY

-88 AVRVCKGVGL
+88 AVRVCKGVAL

-123 YFSITTLA
+123 YFTITTLA

-171 IHGREQTVVAFIDD
+171 IHGREQSVVAFIDD
-185 DKKLHGRKIRNVP
+185 DEKLHGRKIRNVP

-204 LEQVFAMHDIK
+204 LEQVFAKHDIK

-309 VDAGPTR
+309 IDAGPTR

-436 EMILQSMNDVSHGRT
+436 EMILQSMNDISHGRT

-541 RNEDHPTGEIEIQ
+541 RNEDHPTGDIEIQ
-554 ITGTRPGEKLYEE
+554 ITGMRPGEKLYEE

-579 ASIGLS
+579 ASIGLA

-628 PVKSR
+628 PLKSR

>member
-1 VGIHYDVSVRNS
+1 
-13 LVQMTGASKVF
+13 MTGVSKLF
-24 VAAATDAMLCAG
+24 VAAVTDSVLCAG
-36 LLFCSYLLRYGDIE
+36 LFLCAYLLRYGDIKE
-50 QAWAGSKTLLIWAA
+50 AWSASKSLLIWAA
-64 LFGPACFHV
+64 LLGPICFNLA
-73 VGLYREITRY
+73 GLYKEITRY

-88 AVRVCKGVGL
+88 AVRVCKGVAL
-98 LTAAI
+98 LTAAM
-103 LGVAFLQSE
+103 LLVTFLHDRFGSL
-112 FIKTPRTVPVI
+112 PRTVPFI
-123 YFSITTLA
+123 YFAITTLA
-131 IGATRLGAR
+131 IGGTRLAAR
-140 WLLLGR
+140 WVLLGKGG
-146 TEYFKKYPVAIF
+146 YAKNYQVAIF

-171 IHGREQTVVAFIDD
+171 IHGREQSVVAFIDD
-185 DKKLHGRKIRNVP
+185 DPKMQGRKIRNVP
-198 VYSSED
+198 VYSSENISN
-204 LEQVFAMHDIK
+204 VFAKHDIK
-215 ALLLALPSASRARRL
+215 ALLLALPGASRARRL
-230 KLVEKATAH
+230 KLVQQATAH

-274 PVAAN
+274 PVTAN

-309 VDAGPTR
+309 VQAGPTR
-316 LVLLDQCEHNLYAIE
+316 LVLLEQCEHNLYVIE
-331 KEIRHAIAKRGTEML
+331 KEIRHIISKHGSEML

-356 RVLLER
+356 RVLVDRL
-362 VLVAQ
+362 LVAQ
-367 RIETVY
+367 RIETIY

-399 LIAAQAAVNAGVKAF
+399 LTMAQAALRAGVKAF

-436 EMILQSMNDVSHGRT
+436 EIILQSMNEISKGRT
-451 VFSMVRFGNVLG
+451 IFSMVRFGNVLG

-554 ITGTRPGEKLYEE
+554 ITGMRPGEKLYEE
-567 LLISSNATSTEH
+567 LLISSDSTTTEH
-579 ASIGLS
+579 ASIGLAR
-585 HEPFESWNSLE
+585 EPFESWNSLE
-596 AKLDRLQTAV
+596 VQLDRLQTAV
-606 DQRDDGVVRR
+606 DQRDDSVVRK

-628 PVKSR
+628 VAKSR

>member
-1 VGIHYDVSVRNS
+1 
-13 LVQMTGASKVF
+13 MTRASKVF

-64 LFGPACFHV
+64 LFGPACFYV
-73 VGLYREITRY
+73 AGLYREITRY

-88 AVRVCKGVGL
+88 AVRVCKGVAL

-123 YFSITTLA
+123 YFTITTLA

-140 WLLLGR
+140 WLLLGQ

-171 IHGREQTVVAFIDD
+171 IHGREQSVVAFIDD
-185 DKKLHGRKIRNVP
+185 DEKLHGRKIRNVP

-204 LEQVFAMHDIK
+204 LEQVFSKHDIK

-309 VDAGPTR
+309 IDAGPTR

-436 EMILQSMNDVSHGRT
+436 EMILQSMNDISHGRT

-541 RNEDHPTGEIEIQ
+541 RNEDHPTGDIEIQ
-554 ITGTRPGEKLYEE
+554 ITGMRPGEKLYEE

-579 ASIGLS
+579 ASIGLA

-606 DQRDDGVVRR
+606 DQRDDGVVRK

-628 PVKSR
+628 PVKLR

>member
-1 VGIHYDVSVRNS
+1 
-13 LVQMTGASKVF
+13 MTGASKLF
-24 VAAATDAMLCAG
+24 VAAVTDSVLCAG
-36 LLFCSYLLRYGDIE
+36 LFLCAYLLRYGDINE
-50 QAWAGSKTLLIWAA
+50 AWSASKSLLIWAA
-64 LFGPACFHV
+64 LVGPICFYLA
-73 VGLYREITRY
+73 GLYKEITRY

-88 AVRVCKGVGL
+88 AVRVCKGVAL
-98 LTAAI
+98 LTAAM
-103 LGVAFLQSE
+103 LLVTFLHDRFGSL
-112 FIKTPRTVPVI
+112 PRTVPFI
-123 YFSITTLA
+123 YFTITTLA
-131 IGATRLGAR
+131 IGGTRLAAR
-140 WLLLGR
+140 WVLLGKGG
-146 TEYFKKYPVAIF
+146 YAKNYQVAIF

-171 IHGREQTVVAFIDD
+171 IHGREQSVVAFIDD
-185 DKKLHGRKIRNVP
+185 DPKLQGRKIRNVP
-198 VYSSED
+198 VYSSENISN
-204 LEQVFAMHDIK
+204 VFAKHDIK
-215 ALLLALPSASRARRL
+215 ALLLALPGASRARRL
-230 KLVEKATAH
+230 KLVQQATAH

-274 PVAAN
+274 PVTAN
-279 EELMHRHIAGKSVLV
+279 EELMHRHITGKSVLV

-309 VDAGPTR
+309 VQAGPTR
-316 LVLLDQCEHNLYAIE
+316 LVLLEQCEHNLYTIE
-331 KEIRHAIAKRGTEML
+331 KEIRHLIAKRGGEML

-356 RVLLER
+356 RVLLDR
-362 VLVAQ
+362 LLAGQ

-386 HETAGVETNVFGT
+386 HETAGVQTNVFGT
-399 LIAAQAAVNAGVKAF
+399 LITAQAALHAGVKAF

-436 EMILQSMNDVSHGRT
+436 EIILQSMNESSKGRT
-451 VFSMVRFGNVLG
+451 IFSMVRFGNVLG

-518 DMGEPVKII
+518 DMGEPVKIM

-554 ITGTRPGEKLYEE
+554 ITGMRPGEKLYEE
-567 LLISSNATSTEH
+567 LLISSDSTTTEH
-579 ASIGLS
+579 ASIGLAR
-585 HEPFESWNSLE
+585 EPFESWNSLE
-596 AKLDRLQTAV
+596 VQLDRLQTAV
-606 DQRDDGVVRR
+606 DQRDDGVVRK

-628 PVKSR
+628 VAKSR

>member
-1 VGIHYDVSVRNS
+1 
-13 LVQMTGASKVF
+13 MTGASKVF
-24 VAAATDAMLCAG
+24 LAAATDSALSVG
-36 LLFCSYLLRYGDIE
+36 LLFVAYALVQTDVFV
-50 QAWAGSKTLLIWAA
+50 AWNSCQPLLIWAA
-64 LFGPACFHV
+64 IIAPICFYFT
-73 VGLYREITRY
+73 GLYKEITRY

-88 AVRVCKGVGL
+88 AVRVVAGVAL
-98 LTAAI
+98 LT
-103 LGVAFLQSE
+103 VALLIVSFYTTRVANL
-112 FIKTPRTVPVI
+112 PRTVPII
-123 YFSITTLA
+123 YFVLVTLA
-131 IGATRLGAR
+131 IGGTRLGAR
-140 WLLLGR
+140 WWLLGKGGHSKN
-146 TEYFKKYPVAIF
+146 YKVAIF

-171 IHGREQTVVAFIDD
+171 IHGREQSVVAFIDD
-185 DKKLHGRKIRNVP
+185 DPNLQGRKIRNVP
-198 VYSSED
+198 VYSSEK
-204 LEQVFAMHDIK
+204 LSEVFAKQDIK

-230 KLVEKATAH
+230 KLVEKATAY

-248 LAELDDGTASVGQL
+248 LAELDDGSASVGQL

-279 EELMHRHIAGKSVLV
+279 EELMHRHITGKSVLV

-309 VDAGPTR
+309 VEGGPTR

-331 KEIRHAIAKRGTEML
+331 KEIRHMIAKRGTEML

-356 RVLLER
+356 RVLLDR
-362 VLVAQ
+362 LLVAQ

-399 LIAAQAAVNAGVKAF
+399 LNMAQAALLAGVKAF

-436 EMILQSMNDVSHGRT
+436 EIILQSLNESSNGRT

-495 IPEAAQLVI
+495 IPEAASLVI

-518 DMGEPVKII
+518 DMGEPIKII

-541 RNEDHPTGEIEIQ
+541 RDQDHPTGEIEIQ

-567 LLISSNATSTEH
+567 LLISSDATTTEH
-579 ASIGLS
+579 VSIGLAR
-585 HEPFESWNSLE
+585 EPFESWNLLE

-606 DQRDDGVVRR
+606 DQRDDGVVRK
-616 LLGELVGGYETS
+616 LLGELVGGYQANT
-628 PVKSR
+628 VKSR

>member
-1 VGIHYDVSVRNS
+1 
-13 LVQMTGASKVF
+13 MTGASKVF
-24 VAAATDAMLCAG
+24 MAAASDAALCAG
-36 LLFCSYLLRYGDIE
+36 LFLCAYLLRYGDINM
-50 QAWAGSKTLLIWAA
+50 AWSASKSILIWAA
-64 LFGPACFHV
+64 LLGPICFYV
-73 VGLYREITRY
+73 AGLYKEITRY

-88 AVRVCKGVGL
+88 AVRVCKGVAL
-98 LTAAI
+98 LSAAMV
-103 LGVAFLQSE
+103 LVTFLHDRFGSL
-112 FIKTPRTVPVI
+112 PRTVPFI
-123 YFSITTLA
+123 YFTITTLA
-131 IGATRLGAR
+131 IGGTRLAAR
-140 WLLLGR
+140 WVLLG
-146 TEYFKKYPVAIF
+146 KGGHAKNYPVAIF

-185 DKKLHGRKIRNVP
+185 DQKLHGRKIRNVP
-198 VYSSED
+198 VYSSEN
-204 LEQVFAMHDIK
+204 LEQVFAKHHIK

-230 KLVEKATAH
+230 KLVEKATAY

-248 LAELDDGTASVGQL
+248 LAELDDGSASVGQL

-279 EELMHRHIAGKSVLV
+279 EELMHRHISGKSVLV

-309 VDAGPTR
+309 MQAGPTR
-316 LVLLDQCEHNLYAIE
+316 LVLLEQCEHNLYTIE
-331 KEIRHAIAKRGTEML
+331 KEIRHIISKRGGEML

-356 RVLLER
+356 RVLLDR
-362 VLVAQ
+362 LLVAQ

-399 LIAAQAAVNAGVKAF
+399 LTMAQAALRAGVKAF

-436 EMILQSMNDVSHGRT
+436 EIILQSMHEISKGRT
-451 VFSMVRFGNVLG
+451 IFSMVRFGNVLG

-495 IPEAAQLVI
+495 IPEAASLVI

-541 RNEDHPTGEIEIQ
+541 RDKDHPTGEIEIQ

-567 LLISSNATSTEH
+567 LLISSDSTTTEH
-579 ASIGLS
+579 VSIGLS
-585 HEPFESWNSLE
+585 REPFESWNLLE

-606 DQRDDGVVRR
+606 DQRDDGVVRK
-616 LLGELVGGYETS
+616 LLGELVGGYQAS
-628 PVKSR
+628 AVKLH

>member
-1 VGIHYDVSVRNS
+1 
-13 LVQMTGASKVF
+13 MTGASKVF
-24 VAAATDAMLCAG
+24 LAAATDTVLSVG
-36 LLFCSYLLRYGDIE
+36 LLFVAYVLVQTDLFV
-50 QAWAGSKTLLIWAA
+50 AWNSCQSLLIWAA
-64 LFGPACFHV
+64 IIAPISFYCT
-73 VGLYREITRY
+73 GLYKEITRY

-88 AVRVCKGVGL
+88 AVRVVAGVAL
-98 LTAAI
+98 LT
-103 LGVAFLQSE
+103 VALLIISFYTTRVANL
-112 FIKTPRTVPVI
+112 PRTVPII
-123 YFSITTLA
+123 YFVLTTLA
-131 IGATRLGAR
+131 VGSTRLGAR
-140 WLLLGR
+140 WWLLGKVG
-146 TEYFKKYPVAIF
+146 YSKNYKVAIF

-171 IHGREQTVVAFIDD
+171 IHGREQSVVAFIDD
-185 DKKLHGRKIRNVP
+185 DPKLQGRKIRNVP
-198 VYSSED
+198 VYSSEN
-204 LEQVFAMHDIK
+204 LEQVFVKHDIK
-215 ALLLALPSASRARRL
+215 ALLLALPGASRARRL
-230 KLVEKATAH
+230 KLVEKATAYS
-239 GVRVLTVPT
+239 VRVLTVPT

-279 EELMHRHIAGKSVLV
+279 EELMHRHITGKSVLV

-309 VDAGPTR
+309 VQAGPTR
-316 LVLLDQCEHNLYAIE
+316 LVLLEQCEHNLYTIE
-331 KEIRHAIAKRGTEML
+331 KEIRHVISKRGGEML

-356 RVLLER
+356 RVLLDR
-362 VLVAQ
+362 LLVAQ

-399 LIAAQAAVNAGVKAF
+399 LTMAQAALRAGVKAF

-436 EMILQSMNDVSHGRT
+436 EIILQSMNEISKGRT
-451 VFSMVRFGNVLG
+451 IFSMVRFGNVLG

-541 RNEDHPTGEIEIQ
+541 RDQDHPTGEIEIQ

-567 LLISSNATSTEH
+567 LLISSDSTTTEH
-579 ASIGLS
+579 ASIGLAR
-585 HEPFESWNSLE
+585 EPFESWNSLE

-606 DQRDDGVVRR
+606 DQRDDGVVRK

-628 PVKSR
+628 AVKSH

>member
-1 VGIHYDVSVRNS
+1 
-13 LVQMTGASKVF
+13 MTGASKVF
-24 VAAATDAMLCAG
+24 VAAATDA
-36 LLFCSYLLRYGDIE
+36 LLSVGSLFVAYALVQTDVLV
-50 QAWAGSKTLLIWAA
+50 AWNSCHSLLIWAA
-64 LFGPACFHV
+64 IIAPICFYYT
-73 VGLYREITRY
+73 GLYKEITRY

-88 AVRVCKGVGL
+88 AVRVVAGVAL
-98 LTAAI
+98 LT
-103 LGVAFLQSE
+103 VALLIVSFYTTRVANL
-112 FIKTPRTVPVI
+112 PRTVPVI
-123 YFSITTLA
+123 YFVLTTLA
-131 IGATRLGAR
+131 VGGTRLGAR
-140 WLLLGR
+140 WWLLGKGGHSKN
-146 TEYFKKYPVAIF
+146 YKVAIF

-171 IHGREQTVVAFIDD
+171 IHGREQSVVAFIDD
-185 DKKLHGRKIRNVP
+185 DPKLQGRKIRNVP
-198 VYSSED
+198 VYSSEN
-204 LEQVFAMHDIK
+204 LENVFAKHDIK
-215 ALLLALPSASRARRL
+215 ALLLALPSASRSRRL
-230 KLVEKATAH
+230 KLVEKATAY

-248 LAELDDGTASVGQL
+248 LAELDDGSASVGQL

-279 EELMHRHIAGKSVLV
+279 EELMHRHITGKSVLV

-309 VDAGPTR
+309 IEAGPTR
-316 LVLLDQCEHNLYAIE
+316 LVLLDQCEHNLYTIE
-331 KEIRHAIAKRGTEML
+331 KEIRHMIAKRGTEML

-356 RVLLER
+356 RVLLDR
-362 VLVAQ
+362 LLVAQ

-399 LIAAQAAVNAGVKAF
+399 LTMAQAALHAGVNAF

-436 EMILQSMNDVSHGRT
+436 EIILQSMNESSNGRT
-451 VFSMVRFGNVLG
+451 IFSMVRFGNVLG

-495 IPEAAQLVI
+495 IPEAASLVI

-541 RNEDHPTGEIEIQ
+541 RDKDHPTGEIEIQ

-567 LLISSNATSTEH
+567 LLISSDATSTEH
-579 ASIGLS
+579 VSIGLAR
-585 HEPFESWNSLE
+585 EPFESWNSLE

-606 DQRDDGVVRR
+606 DQRDDGVVRK
-616 LLGELVGGYETS
+616 LLGELVGGYQANT
-628 PVKSR
+628 VKSH

>member
-1 VGIHYDVSVRNS
+1 
-13 LVQMTGASKVF
+13 MTGVSKLF
-24 VAAATDAMLCAG
+24 VAAVTDSVLCAG
-36 LLFCSYLLRYGDIE
+36 LFLCAYLLRYGDIKE
-50 QAWAGSKTLLIWAA
+50 AWSASKSLLIWAA
-64 LFGPACFHV
+64 LLGPICFNLA
-73 VGLYREITRY
+73 GLYKEITRY

-88 AVRVCKGVGL
+88 AVRVCKGVAL
-98 LTAAI
+98 LTAAM
-103 LGVAFLQSE
+103 LLVTFLHDRFGSL
-112 FIKTPRTVPVI
+112 PRTVPFI
-123 YFSITTLA
+123 YFAITTLA
-131 IGATRLGAR
+131 IGGTRLAAR
-140 WLLLGR
+140 WVLLGKGG
-146 TEYFKKYPVAIF
+146 YAKNYQVAIF

-171 IHGREQTVVAFIDD
+171 IHGREQSVVAFIDD
-185 DKKLHGRKIRNVP
+185 DPKMQGRKIRNVP
-198 VYSSED
+198 VYSSENISN
-204 LEQVFAMHDIK
+204 VFAKHDIK
-215 ALLLALPSASRARRL
+215 ALLLALPGASRARRL
-230 KLVEKATAH
+230 KLVQQATAH

-274 PVAAN
+274 PVTAN

-309 VDAGPTR
+309 VQAGPTR
-316 LVLLDQCEHNLYAIE
+316 LVLLEQCEHNLYVIE
-331 KEIRHAIAKRGTEML
+331 KEIRHIISKHGSEML

-356 RVLLER
+356 RVLVDRL
-362 VLVAQ
+362 LVAQ
-367 RIETVY
+367 RIETIY

-399 LIAAQAAVNAGVKAF
+399 LTMAQAALRAGVKAF

-436 EMILQSMNDVSHGRT
+436 EIILQSMNEISKGRT
-451 VFSMVRFGNVLG
+451 IFSMVRFGNVLG

-554 ITGTRPGEKLYEE
+554 ITGMRPGEKLYEE
-567 LLISSNATSTEH
+567 LLISSDSTTTEH
-579 ASIGLS
+579 ASIGLAR
-585 HEPFESWNSLE
+585 EPFESWNSLE
-596 AKLDRLQTAV
+596 VQLDRLQTAV
-606 DQRDDGVVRR
+606 DQRDDGVVRK

-628 PVKSR
+628 VAKSR

>member
-1 VGIHYDVSVRNS
+1 
-13 LVQMTGASKVF
+13 MTGASKLF
-24 VAAATDAMLCAG
+24 VAAVTDSVLCAG
-36 LLFCSYLLRYGDIE
+36 LFLCAYLLRYGDINE
-50 QAWAGSKTLLIWAA
+50 AWSASKSLLIWAA
-64 LFGPACFHV
+64 LVGPICFYLA
-73 VGLYREITRY
+73 GLYKEITRY

-88 AVRVCKGVGL
+88 AVRVCKGVAL
-98 LTAAI
+98 LTAAM
-103 LGVAFLQSE
+103 LLVTFLHDRFVSL
-112 FIKTPRTVPVI
+112 PRTVPFI
-123 YFSITTLA
+123 YFTLTTLA
-131 IGATRLGAR
+131 IGGTRLAAR
-140 WLLLGR
+140 WVLLGKGG
-146 TEYFKKYPVAIF
+146 YAKNYQVAIF

-171 IHGREQTVVAFIDD
+171 IHGREQSVVAFIDD
-185 DKKLHGRKIRNVP
+185 DPKLQGRKIRNVP
-198 VYSSED
+198 VYSSENISN
-204 LEQVFAMHDIK
+204 VFAKHDIK
-215 ALLLALPSASRARRL
+215 ALLLALPGASRARRL
-230 KLVEKATAH
+230 KLVQQATAH

-279 EELMHRHIAGKSVLV
+279 EELMHRHISGKSVLV

-309 VDAGPTR
+309 MQAGPTR
-316 LVLLDQCEHNLYAIE
+316 LVLLEQCEHNLYTIE
-331 KEIRHAIAKRGTEML
+331 KEIRHMISKRGGEML

-356 RVLLER
+356 RVLLDR
-362 VLVAQ
+362 LLVAQ

-399 LIAAQAAVNAGVKAF
+399 LTMAQAALRAGVKAF

-436 EMILQSMNDVSHGRT
+436 EIILQSMNEISKGRT
-451 VFSMVRFGNVLG
+451 IFSMVRFGNVLG

-495 IPEAAQLVI
+495 IPEAASLVI

-541 RNEDHPTGEIEIQ
+541 RDMDHPTGEIEIQ

-567 LLISSNATSTEH
+567 LLISSDSTTTEH
-579 ASIGLS
+579 ASIGLAR
-585 HEPFESWNSLE
+585 EPFESWNLLE

-606 DQRDDGVVRR
+606 DQRDDGVVRK
-616 LLGELVGGYETS
+616 LLGDLVGGYETS
-628 PVKSR
+628 AVKSH

>member
-436 EMILQSMNDVSHGRT
+436 EMILQSMNDISHGRT

-579 ASIGLS
+579 ASIGLA

-628 PVKSR
+628 PLKSR

>member
-1 VGIHYDVSVRNS
+1 MGIHYDVFVRNS

-36 LLFCSYLLRYGDIE
+36 LLFFSYLLRYGDIE
-50 QAWAGSKTLLIWAA
+50 QAWAGSKALLIWAA
-64 LFGPACFHV
+64 LFGPACFYV
-73 VGLYREITRY
+73 AGLYREITRY

-88 AVRVCKGVGL
+88 AVRVCKGVAL

-123 YFSITTLA
+123 YFTITTLA

-171 IHGREQTVVAFIDD
+171 IHGREQSVVAFIDD
-185 DKKLHGRKIRNVP
+185 DEKLHGRKIRNVP

-204 LEQVFAMHDIK
+204 LEQVFAKHDIK

-309 VDAGPTR
+309 IDAGPTR

-436 EMILQSMNDVSHGRT
+436 EMILQSMNDISHGRT

-554 ITGTRPGEKLYEE
+554 ITGMRPGEKLYEE

-579 ASIGLS
+579 ASIGLA

-628 PVKSR
+628 PLKSR

>member
-1 VGIHYDVSVRNS
+1 
-13 LVQMTGASKVF
+13 MTGASKLF
-24 VAAATDAMLCAG
+24 VAAVTDSVLCAG
-36 LLFCSYLLRYGDIE
+36 LFLCAYLLRYGDINE
-50 QAWAGSKTLLIWAA
+50 AWSASKSLLIWAA
-64 LFGPACFHV
+64 LVGPICFYLA
-73 VGLYREITRY
+73 GLYKEITRY

-88 AVRVCKGVGL
+88 AVRVCKGVAL
-98 LTAAI
+98 LTAAM
-103 LGVAFLQSE
+103 LLVTFLHDRFGSL
-112 FIKTPRTVPVI
+112 PRTVPFI
-123 YFSITTLA
+123 YFTITTLV
-131 IGATRLGAR
+131 IGGTRLAAR
-140 WLLLGR
+140 WVLLGKGG
-146 TEYFKKYPVAIF
+146 YAKNYQVAIF

-171 IHGREQTVVAFIDD
+171 IHGREQSVVAFIDD
-185 DKKLHGRKIRNVP
+185 DPKMQGRKIRNVP
-198 VYSSED
+198 VYSSENISN
-204 LEQVFAMHDIK
+204 VFAKHDIK
-215 ALLLALPSASRARRL
+215 ALLLALPGASRARRL
-230 KLVEKATAH
+230 KLVQQATAH

-274 PVAAN
+274 PVIAN

-309 VDAGPTR
+309 VQAGPTR
-316 LVLLDQCEHNLYAIE
+316 LVLLEQCEHNLYVIE
-331 KEIRHAIAKRGTEML
+331 KEIRHIISKHASEML

-356 RVLLER
+356 RVLLDR
-362 VLVAQ
+362 LLAAQ

-399 LIAAQAAVNAGVKAF
+399 LTMAQAALRAGVKAF

-436 EMILQSMNDVSHGRT
+436 EIILQSMNQSSNGRT
-451 VFSMVRFGNVLG
+451 IFSMVRFGNVLG

-518 DMGEPVKII
+518 DMGEPVKIM

-554 ITGTRPGEKLYEE
+554 ITGMRPGEKLYEE
-567 LLISSNATSTEH
+567 LLISSDSTTTEH
-579 ASIGLS
+579 ASIGLAR
-585 HEPFESWNSLE
+585 EPFESWNSLE
-596 AKLDRLQTAV
+596 VQLDRLQTAV
-606 DQRDDGVVRR
+606 DQRDDGVVRK

-628 PVKSR
+628 VAKSR

>member
-1 VGIHYDVSVRNS
+1 MGIPYDASVRNV
-13 LVQMTGASKVF
+13 LVQMTGLSKVF
-24 VAAATDAMLCAG
+24 VAAATDAGLCAG

-64 LFGPACFHV
+64 IFGPACFYV
-73 VGLYREITRY
+73 AGLYREITRY

-88 AVRVCKGVGL
+88 AVRVCKGVAL
-98 LTAAI
+98 LTVAI
-103 LGVAFLQSE
+103 LGATFLQNE
-112 FIKTPRTVPVI
+112 FIKTPRTIPFI
-123 YFSITTLA
+123 YFAITTLA

-140 WLLLGR
+140 WLLLGQ
-146 TEYFKKYPVAIF
+146 TGYLNKYPVAIF

-185 DKKLHGRKIRNVP
+185 DEKLHGRKIRNVP

-204 LEQVFAMHDIK
+204 LEQVFAKHDIK

-230 KLVEKATAH
+230 KLVQQATAH

-316 LVLLDQCEHNLYAIE
+316 LVLLDQCEHNLYVIE
-331 KEIRHAIAKRGTEML
+331 KEIRHVIAKRGTEML
-346 LETSLGSVND
+346 LVTSLGSVND

-362 VLVAQ
+362 LLVAQ

-399 LIAAQAAVNAGVKAF
+399 LIAAQAALNAGVKAF

-436 EMILQSMNDVSHGRT
+436 EMILQSMNQASNERT

-536 AGRTL
+536 SGRTL
-541 RNEDHPTGEIEIQ
+541 RDENNPTGEIEIQ
-554 ITGTRPGEKLYEE
+554 ITGMRPGEKLYEE

-579 ASIGLS
+579 ASIGLA

-616 LLGELVGGYETS
+616 LLGDLVGGYETS

>member
-1 VGIHYDVSVRNS
+1 MWPVRNS

-24 VAAATDAMLCAG
+24 LAAATDAVLSGALLICA
-36 LLFCSYLLRYGDIE
+36 FLLRYGDIA
-50 QAWAGSKTLLIWAA
+50 QAWTASKPLVIWAV
-64 LFGPACFHV
+64 LLGPVCFYV
-73 VGLYREITRY
+73 AGLYREITRY
-83 IGPIF
+83 IGPVF
-88 AVRVCKGVGL
+88 AVRVCKGVAL

-103 LGVAFLQSE
+103 IGVAFLEDQFLSV
-112 FIKTPRTVPVI
+112 PRTVPFI
-123 YFSITTLA
+123 YFAITTLA
-131 IGATRLGAR
+131 IGSTRLGVR
-140 WLLLGR
+140 WMLLGKGG
-146 TEYFKKYPVAIF
+146 YAKNHQVAIF

-171 IHGREQTVVAFIDD
+171 IHGREQSVVAFIDD
-185 DKKLHGRKIRNVP
+185 DPKLQGRKIRNVP
-198 VYSSED
+198 VYSSENIS
-204 LEQVFAMHDIK
+204 QVFAKHDIK
-215 ALLLALPSASRARRL
+215 ALLLALPSASRLRRL
-230 KLVEKATAH
+230 KLVQQATAH

-279 EELMHRHIAGKSVLV
+279 EELMHRHITGKSVLV

-309 VDAGPTR
+309 VEAGPTR

-331 KEIRHAIAKRGTEML
+331 KEIRHMIAKRGTEML

-356 RVLLER
+356 RVLLDR
-362 VLVAQ
+362 LLVAQ

-399 LIAAQAAVNAGVKAF
+399 LTMAQAALHAGVKAF

-436 EMILQSMNDVSHGRT
+436 EIILQSMDASSNGVT

-495 IPEAAQLVI
+495 IPEAASLVI
-504 QAGAMAKGGEVFVL
+504 QAGAMARGGEVFVL

-541 RNEDHPTGEIEIQ
+541 RNENHPSGEIEIQ

-567 LLISSNATSTEH
+567 LLISSDATTTEH
-579 ASIGLS
+579 VSIGLAR
-585 HEPFESWNSLE
+585 EPFESWKSLE

-606 DQRDDGVVRR
+606 DQRDDGVVRK
-616 LLGELVGGYETS
+616 LLGEFVGGYQTNT
-628 PVKSR
+628 VKSR

>member
-1 VGIHYDVSVRNS
+1 
-13 LVQMTGASKVF
+13 MTGVSKLF
-24 VAAATDAMLCAG
+24 VAAVTDSVLCAG
-36 LLFCSYLLRYGDIE
+36 LFLCAYLLRYGDIKE
-50 QAWAGSKTLLIWAA
+50 AWSASKSLLIWAA
-64 LFGPACFHV
+64 LLGPICFNLA
-73 VGLYREITRY
+73 GLYKEITRY

-88 AVRVCKGVGL
+88 AVRVCKGVAL
-98 LTAAI
+98 LTAAM
-103 LGVAFLQSE
+103 LLVTFLHDRFGSL
-112 FIKTPRTVPVI
+112 PRTVPFI
-123 YFSITTLA
+123 YFAITTLA
-131 IGATRLGAR
+131 IGGTRLAAR
-140 WLLLGR
+140 WVLLGKGG
-146 TEYFKKYPVAIF
+146 YAKNYQVAIF

-171 IHGREQTVVAFIDD
+171 IHGREQSVVAFIDD
-185 DKKLHGRKIRNVP
+185 DPKMQGRKIRNVP
-198 VYSSED
+198 VYSSENISN
-204 LEQVFAMHDIK
+204 VFAKHDIK
-215 ALLLALPSASRARRL
+215 ALLLALPGASRARRL
-230 KLVEKATAH
+230 KLVQQATAH

-274 PVAAN
+274 PVTAN
-279 EELMHRHIAGKSVLV
+279 DELMHRHIAGKSVLV

-309 VDAGPTR
+309 VQAGPTR
-316 LVLLDQCEHNLYAIE
+316 LVLLEQCEHNLYVIE
-331 KEIRHAIAKRGTEML
+331 KEIRHIISKHGSEML

-356 RVLLER
+356 RVLVDRL
-362 VLVAQ
+362 LVAQ
-367 RIETVY
+367 RIETIY

-399 LIAAQAAVNAGVKAF
+399 LTMAQAALRAGVKAF

-436 EMILQSMNDVSHGRT
+436 EIILQSMNEISKGRT
-451 VFSMVRFGNVLG
+451 IFSMVRFGNVLG

-554 ITGTRPGEKLYEE
+554 ITGMRPGEKLYEE
-567 LLISSNATSTEH
+567 LLISSDSTTTEH
-579 ASIGLS
+579 ASIGLAR
-585 HEPFESWNSLE
+585 EPFESWNSLE
-596 AKLDRLQTAV
+596 VQLDRLQTAV
-606 DQRDDGVVRR
+606 DQRDDGVVRK

-628 PVKSR
+628 VAKSR

>member
-1 VGIHYDVSVRNS
+1 
-13 LVQMTGASKVF
+13 MTGASKVF
-24 VAAATDAMLCAG
+24 LAAATDSALSVA
-36 LLFCSYLLRYGDIE
+36 LLFVAYALVQTDVFI
-50 QAWAGSKTLLIWAA
+50 AWNSCQSLLIWAA
-64 LFGPACFHV
+64 IIAPICFYYT
-73 VGLYREITRY
+73 GLYKEITRY

-88 AVRVCKGVGL
+88 AVRVVAGVAL
-98 LTAAI
+98 LT
-103 LGVAFLQSE
+103 VALLIVSFYTTRVANL
-112 FIKTPRTVPVI
+112 PRTVPVI
-123 YFSITTLA
+123 YFVLTTLA
-131 IGATRLGAR
+131 IGGTRLGAR
-140 WLLLGR
+140 WWLLGKGGHSKN
-146 TEYFKKYPVAIF
+146 YKVAIF

-171 IHGREQTVVAFIDD
+171 IHGREQSVVAFIDD
-185 DKKLHGRKIRNVP
+185 DPNLQGRKIRNVP
-198 VYSSED
+198 VYSSEK
-204 LEQVFAMHDIK
+204 LSEVFAKHDIK

-230 KLVEKATAH
+230 KLVEKATAY

-248 LAELDDGTASVGQL
+248 LAELDDGSASVGQL

-279 EELMHRHIAGKSVLV
+279 EELMHRHITGKSVLV

-309 VDAGPTR
+309 VEAGPTR

-331 KEIRHAIAKRGTEML
+331 KEIRHMIAKRGTEML

-356 RVLLER
+356 RILLDR
-362 VLVAQ
+362 LLVAQ

-399 LIAAQAAVNAGVKAF
+399 LTMAQAALHAGVKAF

-436 EMILQSMNDVSHGRT
+436 EIILQSMNESSNGRT

-495 IPEAAQLVI
+495 IPEAASLVI

-541 RNEDHPTGEIEIQ
+541 RDQDHPTGEIEIQ

-567 LLISSNATSTEH
+567 LLISSDATTTEH
-579 ASIGLS
+579 VSIGLAR
-585 HEPFESWNSLE
+585 EPFESWNLLE

-606 DQRDDGVVRR
+606 DQRDDGVVRK
-616 LLGELVGGYETS
+616 LLGELVGGYQANT
-628 PVKSR
+628 VKSR